1 VKILAEVFP
10 MTFEGAKFMVNKGIS
25 QHFQISHTVN
35 ISSANPAQS
44 GYKFG
49 ANYVG
54 TQQISPS
61 EAFPILAG
69 DIDPSGTMNANI
81 IHLLQPRLLGRFVSK
96 VFPEKTK
103 DTGTAIQIFHDKLL
117 YFDNLKCQESMHYTN
132 KYNLYKSY

>member
-1 VKILAEVFP
+1 

-35 ISSANPAQS
+35 ISSVNPAQS

-69 DIDPSGTMNANI
+69 DIDPNGTLNANI
-81 IHLLQPRLLGRFVSK
+81 IHLLHPNILGRFVSK
-96 VFPEKTK
+96 VCWPKNASREN
-103 DTGTAIQIFHDKLL
+103 I
-117 YFDNLKCQESMHYTN
+117 
-132 KYNLYKSY
+132 

>member
-1 VKILAEVFP
+1 

-35 ISSANPAQS
+35 ISSVTPAQS

-54 TQQISPS
+54 THQISPS

-69 DIDPSGTMNANI
+69 DIDPNGTLNANI
-81 IHLLQPRLLGRFVSK
+81 IHLLHPNILGRFVSK
-96 VFPEKTK
+96 VR
-103 DTGTAIQIFHDKLL
+103 
-117 YFDNLKCQESMHYTN
+117 
-132 KYNLYKSY
+132 